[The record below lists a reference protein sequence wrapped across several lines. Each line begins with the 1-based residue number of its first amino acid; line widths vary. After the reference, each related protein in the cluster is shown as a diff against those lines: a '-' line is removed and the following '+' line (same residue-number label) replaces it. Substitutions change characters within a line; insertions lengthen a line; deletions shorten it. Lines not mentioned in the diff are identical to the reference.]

1 VEERE
6 REVEIERE
14 RKKYARTRRGER
26 KILTRKNF
34 NTQRIGCEYFVFG
47 SLVGLGKISSFFNS
61 E

>member
-1 VEERE
+1 MEERE

-14 RKKYARTRRGER
+14 RKIRTHTKRRE
-26 KILTRKNF
+26 KNTHTQNF